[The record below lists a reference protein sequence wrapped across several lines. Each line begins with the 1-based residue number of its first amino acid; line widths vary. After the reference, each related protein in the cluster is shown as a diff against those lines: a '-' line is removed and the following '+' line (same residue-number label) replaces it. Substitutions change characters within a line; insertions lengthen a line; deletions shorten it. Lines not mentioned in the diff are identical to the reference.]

1 MWHYKELL
9 DEVKNNFELSG
20 SCNEGNDEWDP
31 IVIEANITR
40 DIGESWSEDIFRFYI
55 EIYENDGECFSGIDV
70 KDYVY
75 KDLSFDNKFRDFQ
88 KRFKETQKYYELN
101 KHLDRYMEKEEAI
114 EIVKNIGKKMF
125 DIITQYYEMWGIN

>member
-40 DIGESWSEDIFRFYI
+40 DISESWSEDIFRFYI

-114 EIVKNIGKKMF
+114 EVVKNIGKKMF
-125 DIITQYYEMWGIN
+125 DIITQYYETVGVN

>member
-9 DEVKNNFELSG
+9 DEIKNNFELSG

-40 DIGESWSEDIFRFYI
+40 DISESWSEDIFRFYI
-55 EIYENDGECFSGIDV
+55 EIYENDCECFSGIDV

-125 DIITQYYEMWGIN
+125 DIITQYYETERIN

>member
-20 SCNEGNDEWDP
+20 SCNEGNDERDP

-40 DIGESWSEDIFRFYI
+40 DISESWSEDIFRFYI

-70 KDYVY
+70 KEYVY

-101 KHLDRYMEKEEAI
+101 KHLDRYMEKEESI

-125 DIITQYYEMWGIN
+125 DIITQYYIEVVD